1 MKLRLWLGW
10 VGTFSLGCLVAAG
23 NATPDVW
30 VWDFPIEESQVK
42 NGPEPDGSTNS
53 PGKGRGHIEYD
64 SESREFT
71 VRIHFEDL
79 AGDLS
84 KLHVHGPSKP
94 NRSTPRHVI
103 EFLGPPE
110 VPEHLATTEGTFET
124 RTPLTATIQEG
135 FITLPPERVL
145 ELLVGGHS
153 YLNVHTTVFGM
164 GEIRGNLGEPVRRE
178 QTPEPRSPEK
188 PRRMR

>member
-1 MKLRLWLGW
+1 MKAQLRLGWLG
-10 VGTFSLGCLVAAG
+10 TLALGCLVAG
-23 NATPDVW
+23 NATSDVW
-30 VWDFPIEESQVK
+30 VWDFPIDESQVK

-53 PGKGRGHIEYD
+53 PGKGYGHIEYD

-71 VRIHFEDL
+71 IRIRFEGL
-79 AGDLS
+79 VGDLS

-94 NRSTPRHVI
+94 SRSTPRHVI

-110 VPEHLATTEGTFET
+110 IPETLATTEGVYET
-124 RTPLTATIQEG
+124 RIPLAATVQEG
-135 FITLPPERVL
+135 FITLPAERIL
-145 ELLVGGHS
+145 ALLIDGHT

-164 GEIRGNLGEPVRRE
+164 GEIRGNLGKPAPRE
-178 QTPEPRSPEK
+178 QAPRPRIPEI